1 MSNIVTRA
9 QFIEACPP
17 DLKKR
22 IDDFFVF
29 YSQKKKQGP
38 PSSSVPPPL
47 SSAATAD
54 RRAGAGGYQSGGY
67 QSGSGIRKASLTH
80 FKKPFDK
87 PVVSEFETAHVSFK
101 GILSKLNENNQD
113 SIWKELQALKLE
125 RFIPSGAAG
134 AAAAAAAA
142 AADDDGWTSV
152 SSSSSHKKSSWA
164 SAVSSSPSPS
174 PAATATQ
181 VKDLAQTMYL
191 YSRNCHMYI
200 KEYIELVSRFKQS
213 HEWQMIGTQYIE
225 AVMYDLDHPQ
235 QQQQQ
240 YNTLT
245 HSVCSELFLR
255 GLMTKTKYIEC
266 CLVQMGDGTAEH
278 TEILIQNMTKCGALV
293 AKHASVVKLREAI
306 DKWIKEKKFSGKIH
320 FNLIDLQD
328 TF

>member
-29 YSQKKKQGP
+29 YSQKKKQGSSSIPP
-38 PSSSVPPPL
+38 PSSSASP
-47 SSAATAD
+47 AAAAAFASD
-54 RRAGAGGYQSGGY
+54 KRGFQSGG
-67 QSGSGIRKASLTH
+67 SGSGIRKASLTH
-80 FKKPFDK
+80 FKKPFEK

-125 RFIPSGAAG
+125 KFIPSGAAPAG
-134 AAAAAAAA
+134 DAAA
-142 AADDDGWTSV
+142 AADDADGGWTSV
-152 SSSSSHKKSSWA
+152 SSSSSSHKKSSWA
-164 SAVSSSPSPS
+164 SAVSSSPS

-293 AKHASVVKLREAI
+293 AKHASVVKLRESI

>member
-38 PSSSVPPPL
+38 SSSVAQPPL
-47 SSAATAD
+47 SSASPAAAAAEK
-54 RRAGAGGYQSGGY
+54 RAAGGGFQSGG
-67 QSGSGIRKASLTH
+67 GIRRASLTH
-80 FKKPFDK
+80 FKKPFEK
-87 PVVSEFETAHVSFK
+87 PVVSEFETAHVCFK

-113 SIWKELQALKLE
+113 SIWKELQGLKLE
-125 RFIPSGAAG
+125 KFIPSSAS
-134 AAAAAAAA
+134 AAA

-164 SAVSSSPSPS
+164 SAAAASSSSPS
-174 PAATATQ
+174 PAATATHA
-181 VKDLAQTMYL
+181 KDLAQTMYL

-225 AVMYDLDHPQ
+225 AVMYDLDHPN
-235 QQQQQ
+235 QQQQ

-278 TEILIQNMTKCGALV
+278 TEILIQNMTKCGASV
-293 AKHASVVKLREAI
+293 AKHASVVKLRESI